1 MLIIYFNLHYG
12 SVWASSFTQENIES
26 NPGPFHKEVQ
36 TSYHHSHPKYADS
49 AGMQCTSTAYISIV
63 FSVIK
68 NIDES
73 RSGLNWGIFLRI
85 KHSLINEL
93 QAVYE
98 PLVPL
103 DITTEGMNFFAE
115 IISHES
121 VLLIIIHHYISSHVG
136 ATVRYQKLLKIFIRC
151 FYIYFKITN
160 IFIFIRK
167 SQKYIYIV
175 FQNISA
181 IAFFC

>member
-1 MLIIYFNLHYG
+1 MGQFGPQALLKKILRVTQDHFRKQHKPPTIIVIPNTEIRQGCSVQALLTFPLFFRLLRILI
-12 SVWASSFTQENIES
+12 
-26 NPGPFHKEVQ
+26 
-36 TSYHHSHPKYADS
+36 
-49 AGMQCTSTAYISIV
+49 
-63 FSVIK
+63 
-68 NIDES
+68 S
-73 RSGLNWGIFLRI
+73 RSGLTWGILLRI

-103 DITTEGMNFFAE
+103 DITTEGINFFSE